1 MCMPIPPHGHRL
13 LFNNQPFSQRGTHTV
28 GIGVLCLWQLIG
40 IRLLSTC
47 CTSPTNSLGR
57 SAKTRRI
64 WLLHASVL
72 FSTTLLRIQELG
84 TICWDSNPHLPVLE
98 TGALPIKLRLYIIDS
113 CLSTM
118 DRQRTIT
125 YSSTQAPSFGWATP
139 NVTTFNRYVLLAT
152 TVGFE
157 PTNHGVKVR
166 CVTASPRRNI
176 KPILSLLWISHKTTL
191 QVKCVGL
198 YNNQSILYIL
208 IKHFTPD
215 LRLANQ
221 CSRHIRSMV
230 TINLCYKERPYSN

>member
-1 MCMPIPPHGHRL
+1 MVVDW
-13 LFNNQPFSQRGTHTV
+13 GTFTIHTNDYPSLRV
-28 GIGVLCLWQLIG
+28 APK
-40 IRLLSTC
+40 STTC
-47 CTSPTNSLGR
+47 KWLVCA
-57 SAKTRRI
+57 SA
-64 WLLHASVL
+64 
-72 FSTTLLRIQELG
+72 FFPTTLLRIQELG
-84 TICWDSNPHLPVLE
+84 TIYWDSNPYLPILE

-125 YSSTQAPSFGWATP
+125 YSSAQVPSFGWATP

-191 QVKCVGL
+191 QVRCVGL

-221 CSRHIRSMV
+221 CSQHIRSMV